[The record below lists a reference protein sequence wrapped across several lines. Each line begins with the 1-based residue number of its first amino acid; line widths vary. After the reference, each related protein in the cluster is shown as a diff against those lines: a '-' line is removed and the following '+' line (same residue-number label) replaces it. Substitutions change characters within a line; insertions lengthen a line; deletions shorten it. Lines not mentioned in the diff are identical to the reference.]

1 MSSTTRRATL
11 AGAGAL
17 VIGTVAAVTLLR
29 KPRVPVQVIHTP
41 VADKTIALQPV
52 TALKPT
58 DPPAPPAD
66 AIFTDAAGTPHR
78 IADFAGKGLVVN
90 CWATWCL
97 PCVAEMPALQAL
109 AQKVA
114 GDNILVL
121 ALSSDRGGADVVR
134 KFYAAHDITALPI
147 WLDPKAAASGA
158 WGVAGL
164 PTTLII
170 DRQGRERGR
179 FEGAVDWAADA
190 TVSKIRQLVG

>member
-1 MSSTTRRATL
+1 MSSTTRRVAL

-17 VIGTVAAVTLLR
+17 VVGTVAAVTLLR
-29 KPRVPVQVIHTP
+29 KPHVPVIHTP
-41 VADKTIALQPV
+41 VPDEMITLQPV
-52 TALKPT
+52 TALKPA
-58 DPPAPPAD
+58 DPPATPPEAT
-66 AIFTDAAGTPHR
+66 FTDDAGTPHR
-78 IADFAGKGLVVN
+78 IADFAGKGLIVN

-114 GDNILVL
+114 GDKILVL
-121 ALSSDRGGADVVR
+121 PLSSDRGGADVVR
-134 KFYAAHDITALPI
+134 KFYANHGITGLPV

-190 TVSKIRQLVG
+190 TVAKIRQLVG